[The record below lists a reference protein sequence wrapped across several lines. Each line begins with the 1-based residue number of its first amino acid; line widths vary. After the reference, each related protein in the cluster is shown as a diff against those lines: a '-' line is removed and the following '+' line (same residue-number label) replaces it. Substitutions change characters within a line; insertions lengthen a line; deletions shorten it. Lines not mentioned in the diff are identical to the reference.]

1 MTDPDQ
7 TVFLCY
13 RREVSWALA
22 RLVHDNLNAHGF
34 DVFIDVTGIGGGEFE
49 RVLLREIAA
58 RTYFLVLLEP
68 RSLDRLAEPDD
79 WLRRE
84 IAHALA
90 HGRNVVP
97 LLVSGATMPRAQDL
111 PVDIARLQSY
121 NALPVSH
128 EYFDAAMQEL
138 RDHFLPPASVP
149 MREEPSAPAPPSA
162 TFVRG
167 PSPIPETAWHEP
179 VAPPAGKST
188 AEEPVQATRPGPPP
202 ADPSKRQVQ
211 STASAAGRRMGSGV
225 GRTREIDPVHRR
237 GGLGVLVLV
246 LAVVSGGAIWAGS
259 GGSGGR
265 GLATAAGTVAGLGA
279 VVLPVLLFAVGIVL
293 VTTEGHPEA
302 RPRLVVGSAL
312 FALGALGL
320 VHIWAGLPNKPERWA
335 EGGGALGYLASIPL
349 AGGLTVW
356 VAVPVL
362 IALTGYA
369 LLLLLDTPLREVPE
383 RFRRLTGR
391 AEPWDDDLT

>member
-1 MTDPDQ
+1 MTDPDK

-22 RLVHDNLNAHGF
+22 HLVRNDLVTHGF
-34 DVFIDVTGIGGGEFE
+34 DVFLDVQGIGSGEFE
-49 RVLLREIAA
+49 RVLLWEIGT
-58 RTYFLVLLEP
+58 RRYFLVLLEP
-68 RSLDRLAEPDD
+68 RSLNRVTEPGD

-90 HGRNVVP
+90 HGRSVVP
-97 LLVSGATMPRAQDL
+97 LLANGATMPRAQDL
-111 PVDIARLQSY
+111 PADIARLPSY
-121 NALPVSH
+121 NAARVHH
-128 EYFDAAMQEL
+128 EYVDVAMQEL
-138 RDHFLPPASVP
+138 RERFLRPAPVLE
-149 MREEPSAPAPPSA
+149 REELPEPTPPPT

-179 VAPPAGKST
+179 LAPSAGKSA
-188 AEEPVQATRPGPPP
+188 AEEPMQATRPGPPP
-202 ADPSKRQVQ
+202 ADPSRTQVQ
-211 STASAAGRRMGSGV
+211 PTASAAGRQMSSRG
-225 GRTREIDPVHRR
+225 GRTPKIDPVRRR
-237 GGLGVLVLV
+237 GGLGVLVLI

-259 GGSGGR
+259 GGPVGR
-265 GLATAAGTVAGLGA
+265 GLATAAGAVAGRGT

-293 VTTEGHPEA
+293 MTTEAHPGA

-320 VHIWAGLPNKPERWA
+320 VHIWAGLPTEPKRWA
-335 EGGGALGYLASIPL
+335 EGGGSLGYLASIPL
-349 AGGLTVW
+349 ASGLTVW

-369 LLLLLDTPLREVPE
+369 LLLLLDTPLREIPE
-383 RFRRLTGR
+383 LFRRLTGR